1 MNNLRR
7 AWLVPTMMALVG
19 CGGQST
25 MDLATTP
32 EESRATLTR
41 SLEAW
46 KGGISQKDLSTGSPA
61 LFFQDDT
68 YRRGTPLTSYA
79 FEGEGKVVGS
89 GMSYIVNLT
98 LKGSG
103 EKENKVQRV
112 AYRVVTRPSLA
123 VTREEGIP

>member
-1 MNNLRR
+1 MVGPDDDGAGGLWRPIHHGPGDHARRKPRNL
-7 AWLVPTMMALVG
+7 
-19 CGGQST
+19 
-25 MDLATTP
+25 D
-32 EESRATLTR
+32 R

-46 KGGISQKDLSTGSPA
+46 KGGISQKDLATGSPA